1 MTRVG
6 PRVLDNGEPFPALT
20 METVAHGRL
29 SLPEAFADGWGVL
42 LVYRAHWWPYCKQQ
56 LAAFE
61 KARPK
66 LEEESIRVI
75 AASTDPLDKATETVK
90 EHALGFPVGYALP
103 VKETAAMLGAF
114 YEEKRGFLQ
123 ATGFV
128 VKPDRTIA
136 VSQFSSG
143 PIGRLVWQDVLGL
156 VQFYK
161 KQTK

>member
-1 MTRVG
+1 M
-6 PRVLDNGEPFPALT
+6 
-20 METVAHGRL
+20 
-29 SLPEAFADGWGVL
+29 
-42 LVYRAHWWPYCKQQ
+42 
-56 LAAFE
+56 
-61 KARPK
+61 
-66 LEEESIRVI
+66 
-75 AASTDPLDKATETVK
+75 AASTDPLDKASETVT

-103 VKETAAMLGAF
+103 VKETAATLGAF